1 MFGLNLADDADTN
14 LGVPVSRFGAPF
26 TSFDLIIHKE
36 EKMKL
41 LDMKMVENIIY
52 YWMKVPLMDARNPC
66 LMVPNL
72 LFPSRTMSSEFLQ
85 RYLDHANTVKEDK

>member
-1 MFGLNLADDADTN
+1 MFGLNLADDTEIN
-14 LGVPVSRFGAPF
+14 LGVPVSRFGAPI

-41 LDMKMVENIIY
+41 VDMKMVENILY

-72 LFPSRTMSSEFLQ
+72 LFPSRTMSQEFQQ
-85 RYLDHANTVKEDK
+85 RYLNYANTMKEGK